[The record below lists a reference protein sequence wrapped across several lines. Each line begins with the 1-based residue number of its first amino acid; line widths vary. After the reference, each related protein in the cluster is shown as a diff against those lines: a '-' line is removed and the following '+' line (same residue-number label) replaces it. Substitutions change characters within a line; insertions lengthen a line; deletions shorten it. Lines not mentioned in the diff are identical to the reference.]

1 MTQALPDRG
10 TLRGAP
16 QRRARVAVRECLIGG
31 ALLAAAVVVG
41 LSLLAGDAPYRA
53 VGDAD
58 PGAVVAVGTPVLRLA
73 AEVFATVCVGS
84 LAFAVFCTSPQPS
97 GSISAEAYRELRIA
111 AGSAACWGV
120 TAALLVPF
128 SAADTAG
135 LPLAT
140 AIAPQHLPDLVVAM
154 EPPKAWLLTAV
165 AGLAVAAGCRAVL
178 RWQSAVGLLGAA
190 LFALLPPLVTGHGSA
205 DLGHDLALG
214 AVLVHVPAAV
224 LWIGVLV
231 AVLRHAGLGGAAV
244 PELAARYSRLAG
256 WCLLVLIVS
265 GAVLSFVLAPPGLL
279 FGSGYGALL
288 LVKAVVVAALGV
300 GGTALRG
307 RALRGWATDHAGWRR
322 LIRLGLAELVVL
334 LAVLGISVELT
345 HLPLPDVLGRAVTTT
360 QTMLGYD
367 LAGPPT
373 LLPLLTDWRL
383 DMVFGPLAV
392 LLAAGYLVGV
402 RRVHSDGR
410 NWPTART
417 VAWLA
422 GCVLLLVATSSGLG
436 RYAAAM
442 FSMHMASHMLTSMLV
457 PALLVLGGP
466 QALLRAA
473 VPWAA
478 PGRLPGPR
486 EWLETLNASRA
497 ARTLTHPVVAVA
509 LFAGSPFALYFTGL
523 FDAAVRFHWAHTAI
537 TAWFLVVGYLFL
549 WPVIGADPAP
559 RPLPNLARL
568 GMLLAAMPADLVFS
582 VVVMNTDTVI
592 GNGVAASNMYQ
603 ALGLAWVPDL
613 LADQRLAGAIA
624 LVLGELSLFVV
635 LAALLA
641 RWNSVESAADGS
653 APGGYPA
660 MLAAASRQGRGER

>member
-1 MTQALPDRG
+1 
-10 TLRGAP
+10 
-16 QRRARVAVRECLIGG
+16 
-31 ALLAAAVVVG
+31 
-41 LSLLAGDAPYRA
+41 
-53 VGDAD
+53 
-58 PGAVVAVGTPVLRLA
+58 
-73 AEVFATVCVGS
+73 
-84 LAFAVFCTSPQPS
+84 
-97 GSISAEAYRELRIA
+97 
-111 AGSAACWGV
+111 
-120 TAALLVPF
+120 
-128 SAADTAG
+128 
-135 LPLAT
+135 
-140 AIAPQHLPDLVVAM
+140 
-154 EPPKAWLLTAV
+154 
-165 AGLAVAAGCRAVL
+165 
-178 RWQSAVGLLGAA
+178 
-190 LFALLPPLVTGHGSA
+190 
-205 DLGHDLALG
+205 
-214 AVLVHVPAAV
+214 
-224 LWIGVLV
+224 
-231 AVLRHAGLGGAAV
+231 
-244 PELAARYSRLAG
+244 
-256 WCLLVLIVS
+256 
-265 GAVLSFVLAPPGLL
+265 
-279 FGSGYGALL
+279 
-288 LVKAVVVAALGV
+288 
-300 GGTALRG
+300 
-307 RALRGWATDHAGWRR
+307 
-322 LIRLGLAELVVL
+322 
-334 LAVLGISVELT
+334 
-345 HLPLPDVLGRAVTTT
+345 VTTT

-367 LAGPPT
+367 LPGPPT

-402 RRVHSDGR
+402 HRVRSDSR

-592 GNGVAASNMYQ
+592 GNGVAGSNMYQ

-660 MLAAASRQGRGER
+660 MLAAAVRQGRGDQ